1 MNESKKLQGKFKNIL
16 RWMKITYKKHNGG
29 DIPGGLVVEN
39 LPFDTG
45 KRGFDS
51 GGGTKMPGA
60 VWQLSPHAKT
70 TEPT

>member
-1 MNESKKLQGKFKNIL
+1 MNESKKLQGKFTNIL

-45 KRGFDS
+45 NVGLIPV
-51 GGGTKMPGA
+51 GGLRCQVLFGN
-60 VWQLSPHAKT
+60 
-70 TEPT
+70 

>member
-1 MNESKKLQGKFKNIL
+1 MDENNVQ
-16 RWMKITYKKHNGG
+16 KHNGG

-51 GGGTKMPGA
+51 VGN
-60 VWQLSPHAKT
+60 
-70 TEPT
+70 